1 MVSCDGPAVTF
12 ELPQP
17 LGVKD
22 EKYFP
27 KKLIGKYR
35 SKLDSTI
42 ITISD
47 SVITRGFNIQYVMC
61 KKELDTMKHCF
72 LLMDTLFN
80 KITNEKICIINI
92 HDTLYA
98 PFRLQDTLFRIS
110 DKGILRKD
118 KGYYFLNMKYR
129 SGWEVQKLELLKGK
143 LRLSSISELSE
154 IEDLKQLTEGT
165 KDSLLQFNPNKDEF
179 RKFVKSKGF
188 CKKEELVKLK

>member
-72 LLMDTLFN
+72 LLKDTLFN

-98 PFRLQDTLFRIS
+98 PFRLQDTLFRTS

-129 SGWEVQKLELLKGK
+129 SGWDVQKLELLKGK

>member
-72 LLMDTLFN
+72 LLKDTLFN

>member
-1 MVSCDGPAVTF
+1 MRIRPFFFFFIFMVSCDGPAVTF

-72 LLMDTLFN
+72 LLKDTLFN

-143 LRLSSISELSE
+143 LRLSSISY
-154 IEDLKQLTEGT
+154 I
-165 KDSLLQFNPNKDEF
+165 
-179 RKFVKSKGF
+179 
-188 CKKEELVKLK
+188 